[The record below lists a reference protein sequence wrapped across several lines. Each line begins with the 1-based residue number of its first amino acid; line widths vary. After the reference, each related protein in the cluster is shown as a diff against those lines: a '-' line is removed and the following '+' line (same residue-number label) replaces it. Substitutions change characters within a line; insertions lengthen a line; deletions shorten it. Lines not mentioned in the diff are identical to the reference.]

1 MIFVNYH
8 RVWIA
13 IVIAKCIYIIT
24 KLKFLPIFFPFCLL
38 LSLERLLLSDFMIRD
53 KIFQFLLDRD
63 LLIFSASKKTIF
75 FYFEII
81 NR

>member
-1 MIFVNYH
+1 
-8 RVWIA
+8 
-13 IVIAKCIYIIT
+13 
-24 KLKFLPIFFPFCLL
+24 
-38 LSLERLLLSDFMIRD
+38 MIRD

>member
-1 MIFVNYH
+1 
-8 RVWIA
+8 
-13 IVIAKCIYIIT
+13 
-24 KLKFLPIFFPFCLL
+24 
-38 LSLERLLLSDFMIRD
+38 MIRD
-53 KIFQFLLDRD
+53 KIFQFLLLDRD

>member
-24 KLKFLPIFFPFCLL
+24 KLKFLPIFFSLL
-38 LSLERLLLSDFMIRD
+38 FIISIRA
-53 KIFQFLLDRD
+53 IFGVIL
-63 LLIFSASKKTIF
+63 
-75 FYFEII
+75 
-81 NR
+81 